1 MAERPDRAGRRRPLH
16 RRAGRPADLRAKGR
30 RPDRLIDHGRTQ
42 ASKNSVTRIGCRDAA
57 CVTLG
62 AARLPPEAQ
71 VDPSCSPPSTSSCRS
86 RTSRPP
92 RPSAPRWRPSNA
104 AARPWQSGPQPGDRG
119 TQAQRVSSRQ
129 VQPMFQAEGQT
140 LSGFVLDRRLNRAMQ
155 RLIEAEDARPVSA
168 ITFDVAFGDLSYVNR
183 TFRKRFAL
191 TPSQVRR
198 LGRTTGGVASGP
210 AGARESLR
218 AER

>member
-1 MAERPDRAGRRRPLH
+1 
-16 RRAGRPADLRAKGR
+16 
-30 RPDRLIDHGRTQ
+30 
-42 ASKNSVTRIGCRDAA
+42 
-57 CVTLG
+57 
-62 AARLPPEAQ
+62 
-71 VDPSCSPPSTSSCRS
+71 
-86 RTSRPP
+86 
-92 RPSAPRWRPSNA
+92 
-104 AARPWQSGPQPGDRG
+104 
-119 TQAQRVSSRQ
+119 
-129 VQPMFQAEGQT
+129 MFQAEGQT

-155 RLIEAEDARPVSA
+155 RLIDAEDTRPVSA
-168 ITFDVAFGDLSYVNR
+168 IAFDVAFGDLSYVNR